1 MSTNN
6 EQGFKQI
13 MPADGWYFRH
23 ETAQQNGTFVMYPLA
38 AWALTYDGNVIGL
51 IAANFQDQQ
60 PQRLFGVPP
69 VPGMYKHADE
79 LTPAE
84 KNYLMNIKLSSA
96 FAD

>member
-1 MSTNN
+1 MSASN

-23 ETAQQNGTFVMYPLA
+23 ETAQQNGDFVMYRLA
-38 AWALTYDGNVIGL
+38 AWALTHDGNVIGL
-51 IAANFQDQQ
+51 VAANFQDQQ

-69 VPGMYKHADE
+69 VPGVYKHAEE
-79 LTPAE
+79 LTKAE
-84 KNYLMNIKLSSA
+84 RDYLLRSKISAA